1 MRLRH
6 RFKTIIR
13 TASFALSAIAI
24 GAMAMGADKSTRDR
38 IDVAILM
45 FDQVQII
52 DFAAPY
58 EIFGQ
63 AGFNV
68 FTVSKDGEEVT
79 TVMNLKVNPEYAFS
93 NAPKADIVLVP
104 GGDVHEIE
112 LDQETLDWVRENKEE
127 ARYTLSVCTGARILA
142 ASGLLEGKEAT
153 TFHGDFKDFAET
165 YPSVIVRRDQRF
177 VDSGGV
183 VTSAG
188 LVSGTDSALYLV
200 SRIFGEKRA
209 LTIASR
215 LEYDWNPE
223 NGYIRGLLADRHL
236 PRLPGGF
243 PRDWKA
249 RRRYNY
255 GDEESWNLEYKIDS
269 GKSREVIDYLRSK
282 LEDVTRWRLATP
294 SDSFASSWI
303 STFDGERWRLSAE
316 VDTSES
322 VLKIGIDKTAT
333 RY

>member
-1 MRLRH
+1 
-6 RFKTIIR
+6 
-13 TASFALSAIAI
+13 
-24 GAMAMGADKSTRDR
+24 MAMGTDKSKRDR
-38 IDVAILM
+38 IKVAILM

-58 EIFGQ
+58 EVFGQ

-79 TVMNLKVNPEYAFS
+79 TVMNLKVNPEYTFS
-93 NAPKADIVLVP
+93 NAPEADIVLVP
-104 GGDVHEIE
+104 GGDVREIE
-112 LDQETLDWVRENKEE
+112 LDQETLDWVRENKEK

-142 ASGLLEGKEAT
+142 ASGLLDGKEAT
-153 TFHGDFKDFAET
+153 TFHGDFKGLAEK

-177 VDSGGV
+177 IDSGGI

-200 SRIFGEKRA
+200 SRILGEKRA

-223 NGYIRGLLADRHL
+223 NGYIRGLLADRHI

-249 RRRYNY
+249 RRLYNY
-255 GDEESWNLEYKIDS
+255 GDAESWNLEYKIDP
-269 GKSREVIDYLRSK
+269 GKSREVIYYLRSK
-282 LEDVTRWRLATP
+282 LEDVPNWKLATS
-294 SDSFASSWI
+294 SDLLSSSWI
-303 STFDGERWRLSAE
+303 STIDGNLWHLKSEL
-316 VDTSES
+316 DTSDS
-322 VLKIGIDKTAT
+322 VLKISIDKTAT
-333 RY
+333 SH